1 MVHVKMITSNFH
13 FGYPGLSTS
22 ARRLVLFQQ
31 HLLKLREL
39 LCCFQQKHWE
49 FSGIEQKP
57 TKQKTIFFFW
67 GGVQSLRS
75 PQSGTSPAKV
85 GPFSHGN
92 QQGQCADKK
101 KAMAPRWHSSSQN
114 HGKEKIR
121 IYKQD
126 QRGLKETAKSAKT
139 DGSTRGLGV
148 SHNESIP
155 AC

>member
-1 MVHVKMITSNFH
+1 MITSNFH

-101 KAMAPRWHSSSQN
+101 KAMAPR
-114 HGKEKIR
+114 
-121 IYKQD
+121 
-126 QRGLKETAKSAKT
+126 
-139 DGSTRGLGV
+139 
-148 SHNESIP
+148 
-155 AC
+155 

>member
-1 MVHVKMITSNFH
+1 MITSNFH

-67 GGVQSLRS
+67 GAYKVYGRRKVELHQQKSVRFHMETNKANVRTKKKRWLR
-75 PQSGTSPAKV
+75 GDIEAAKTMARKKLE
-85 GPFSHGN
+85 STNRIKEDLKRQQN
-92 QQGQCADKK
+92 QQRRV
-101 KAMAPRWHSSSQN
+101 APP
-114 HGKEKIR
+114 E
-121 IYKQD
+121 
-126 QRGLKETAKSAKT
+126 
-139 DGSTRGLGV
+139 GSEYHITNLYQLA
-148 SHNESIP
+148 N
-155 AC
+155 